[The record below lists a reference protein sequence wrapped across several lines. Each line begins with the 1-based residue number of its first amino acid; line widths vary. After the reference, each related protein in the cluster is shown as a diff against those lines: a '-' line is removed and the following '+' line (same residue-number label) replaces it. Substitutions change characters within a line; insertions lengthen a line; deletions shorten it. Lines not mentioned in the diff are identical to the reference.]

1 MALPDRRTVMKRKLI
16 TDIFTLSMSMSLM
29 TGCGAAA
36 GTGGQASGDKYTLEA
51 RTYPM
56 RTELD
61 RNGVKEREITLYF
74 VNGGDIP
81 YVALTEYMP
90 FVGETYK
97 DDDISC
103 PAAEYEITHPVKGH
117 TMVTRTDNGSSMD
130 IDVEKDTID
139 FLGMDAFVAT
149 PTNNAPA
156 AILSLGE
163 SGVGGISNLFEND
176 ISSYYRAGET
186 LITYDMSEYL
196 IDFIEVDGECYA
208 PMQTINDLLISR
220 NSKLGVF
227 TGEEVLV
234 SSASKKL
241 IDEMY
246 NAPAQAMSEEFAQ
259 YNYNELR
266 FVLDHYYG
274 LKEQHNIQ
282 NFGDFFGQTNLIT
295 DLTGTDPRKF
305 DMALR
310 RLTTKYLDDG
320 HSGLLKF
327 SFMGGKPDPASEEE
341 LFARLNDI
349 GTSTN
354 ELAFSSMPARDV
366 RFTYYPD
373 RPEMDP
379 ELIMTKTPWVYEEI
393 GDTAIVTF
401 DSFAANKVN
410 YYTEADLSNPQD
422 TIELIAYANS
432 QITRED
438 SPIRNVVLDLSVNL
452 GGAADAA
459 AFTIAWFQ
467 AGAARITVRDK
478 MTGAES
484 ICSYSADVNLDGE
497 FDPDDGLPADV
508 SKYVLISPSSFSCGN
523 LVPAF
528 LKGSNNITL
537 LGKTS
542 GGGTCTVMSFTTA
555 SGAVFAISSPLQIS
569 MIRNGSMYDID
580 KGVDPD
586 FVISKYDT
594 MYDREK
600 LVEFI
605 HTLP

>member
-1 MALPDRRTVMKRKLI
+1 MKKRFI
-16 TDIFTLSMSMSLM
+16 AGFVVLSMMMSLM
-29 TGCGAAA
+29 TGCGGAA
-36 GTGGQASGDKYTLEA
+36 GAADGQSADKYALEA

-61 RNGVKEREITLYF
+61 RSGVKEREITLYF
-74 VNGGDIP
+74 VNGGDVP

-90 FVGETYK
+90 LVGETYK

-117 TMVTRTDNGSSMD
+117 TMITRTDNGSSMD
-130 IDVEKDTID
+130 IDADKDTID

-163 SGVGGISNLFEND
+163 SGVGGISNLFED
-176 ISSYYRAGET
+176 DTSSYYRSGET

-208 PMQTINDLLISR
+208 PMQTINDLLISW

-227 TGEEVLV
+227 TGEEVLL
-234 SSASKKL
+234 SSASRNL

-246 NAPAQAMSEEFAQ
+246 NAPTGNMSEEFARF
-259 YNYNELR
+259 NYNELR

-282 NFGDFFGQTNLIT
+282 NFGDFFGQTDLIT
-295 DLTGTDPRKF
+295 DLAGTDPRKF
-305 DMALR
+305 DAALR

-327 SFMGGKPDPASEEE
+327 SFMGGKTDPNSMEEV
-341 LFARLNDI
+341 LALANDI
-349 GTSTN
+349 GTSTSD
-354 ELAFSSMPARDV
+354 LAFSSLPARDA
-366 RFTYYPD
+366 RFKYYPD
-373 RPEMDP
+373 RPDMNPD
-379 ELIMTKTPWVYEEI
+379 LIATKTPWVYEEV
-393 GDTAIVTF
+393 GDTAILTF
-401 DSFAANKVN
+401 DTFAANKVD
-410 YYTEADLSNPQD
+410 YYKEADLSNPQD
-422 TIELIAYANS
+422 TIELIAYADS
-432 QITRED
+432 QIKRED
-438 SPIRNVVLDLSVNL
+438 SPIRNVVLDLSVNV

-459 AFTIAWFQ
+459 AFAIAWFQ

-497 FDPDDGLPADV
+497 FDPDDGLPDYV
-508 SKYVLISPSSFSCGN
+508 SKYLLITPSSFSCGN

-528 LKGSNNITL
+528 LKGANNVTL

-542 GGGTCTVMSFTTA
+542 GGGTCTVMAFTSA
-555 SGAVFAISSPLQIS
+555 SGAVYAISSPLQIS

-580 KGVDPD
+580 QGVEPD
-586 FVISKYDT
+586 FTISKYDT

-600 LVEFI
+600 LVDFI
-605 HTLP
+605 HNLP

>member
-1 MALPDRRTVMKRKLI
+1 MKRGVIADLI
-16 TDIFTLSMSMSLM
+16 VLSMTVFLM
-29 TGCGAAA
+29 TGCATAADA
-36 GTGGQASGDKYTLEA
+36 GGQTSGDKYTLEA

-61 RNGVKEREITLYF
+61 RSGVKEREITLYF
-74 VNGGDIP
+74 VNGEDIP

-97 DDDISC
+97 DDDINC

-139 FLGMDAFVAT
+139 FLGMDTFVTT

-163 SGVGGISNLFEND
+163 SGVGGVSNLFED
-176 ISSYYRAGET
+176 DASSYYRSGEP

-246 NAPAQAMSEEFAQ
+246 NAPTRTMSEEFAR

-266 FVLDHYYG
+266 FVMDHYYG

-282 NFGDFFGQTNLIT
+282 DFGDFFGQTNLIT

-305 DMALR
+305 DVALR

-327 SFMGGKPDPASEEE
+327 SFMGGKPDQTSQEE
-341 LFARLNDI
+341 LFAAVNDI
-349 GTSTN
+349 GTSTS

-366 RFTYYPD
+366 RFKYYPD
-373 RPEMDP
+373 RSDMDP
-379 ELIMTKTPWVYEEI
+379 DLIATKSPWVYEEV
-393 GDTAIVTF
+393 GDTAILTF
-401 DSFAANKVN
+401 DSFVANKAD
-410 YYTEADLSNPQD
+410 YYTEANLSNPQD
-422 TIELIAYANS
+422 TIELISYANS

-438 SPIRNVVLDLSVNL
+438 SPIKNVVLDLSVNT

-459 AFTIAWFQ
+459 AFAIAWYQ
-467 AGAARITVRDK
+467 AGAARITVHDK

-497 FDPDDGLPADV
+497 FDPDDGLPAEV

-537 LGKTS
+537 LGRTS

-555 SGAVFAISSPLQIS
+555 SGAVYAISSPLQIS
-569 MIRNGSMYDID
+569 RIRNGSMYDID

-605 HTLP
+605 HNLS